1 MKTEE
6 IQKLREDYQKGSLD
20 ESDVDRNPYEQF
32 KKWLDEAVT
41 SEVPEPNS
49 MSLATV
55 DASGKPHVRIVLLK
69 GIDERG
75 FIFYSNYDSDKG
87 SQMDVN
93 PHISLCFL
101 WKELERQVRISGKV
115 TRLDREESE
124 EYFKSRPRMSQL
136 GALASNQSEEIES
149 RAVLEERFSSFEAK
163 YEGKEIPMPEQWG
176 GYMVEPTEIEFWQG
190 RRSRLHDRIVFSQ
203 DNSNWKIK
211 RLSP

>member
-55 DASGKPHVRIVLLK
+55 DASGKPHARIVLLK

-87 SQMDVN
+87 NQMDGN
-93 PHISLCFL
+93 PNISLCFL

-203 DNSNWKIK
+203 DSSNWKIK

>member
-93 PHISLCFL
+93 PNISLCFL

>member
-69 GIDERG
+69 GIDELG

-93 PHISLCFL
+93 PNISLCFL

-115 TRLDREESE
+115 TRLNREESE

>member
-87 SQMDVN
+87 NQMDVN
-93 PHISLCFL
+93 PNISLCFL